1 MTQTTVIY
9 SYTFTMYKNVL
20 PDHIKKS
27 IFLDNKF
34 ICQRREFEYGLYF
47 WNLEMS

>member
-9 SYTFTMYKNVL
+9 SYTFTMYKNINLKSVL
-20 PDHIKKS
+20 PDRIKKS
-27 IFLDNKF
+27 IFLENKF

-47 WNLEMS
+47 